1 MNSETM
7 EHLQVVYNEARSLM
21 RKHYGDGPNLTLRTH
36 IKGYSKNP
44 DDLSQWKPCLTL
56 DAYRNV
62 DGKVDRSFKLSVSA
76 DTWGLA
82 VGKLA
87 STVSEHFHEM
97 ELECHLATDNYDRQG
112 LNNGAFFNE
121 ESAVG
126 QFAAIAERLEN
137 SILGI
142 HERLDKLEQG
152 GETEESHDH

>member
-21 RKHYGDGPNLTLRTH
+21 KKHYGDGPNLTLRTH

-62 DGKVDRSFKLSVSA
+62 DGKVDRSFKLSVSG

-87 STVSEHFHEM
+87 SMVSEHFRLM
-97 ELECHLATDNYDRQG
+97 ETKSAQLPS
-112 LNNGAFFNE
+112 FFADLPTNQP
-121 ESAVG
+121 AN
-126 QFAAIAERLEN
+126 QFAEIVEVLEN
-137 SILGI
+137 YVLRI
-142 HERLDKLEQG
+142 HERLDQLEN
-152 GETEESHDH
+152 SNDH